1 MATKYTYPRD
11 GKELVINIYLL
22 GDTEVTATVFPQY
35 PMQGTSY
42 RSAAYTLSSAMPSEL
57 TNGLLIGLPAGDV
70 ADSRLDIARINPV
83 FIIKA
88 GKPKWVN
95 VPDDIKT
102 NIDTFYELVDS
113 TDPLTGDQ
121 EVQLKQVRIKLDN
134 YFNTSRRF
142 SIEG

>member
-1 MATKYTYPRD
+1 MGCLLVCQLVMWQIVGLKSL
-11 GKELVINIYLL
+11 EL
-22 GDTEVTATVFPQY
+22 
-35 PMQGTSY
+35 
-42 RSAAYTLSSAMPSEL
+42 TLS
-57 TNGLLIGLPAGDV
+57 LLLKQV
-70 ADSRLDIARINPV
+70 
-83 FIIKA
+83 
-88 GKPKWVN
+88 
-95 VPDDIKT
+95 DDIKT